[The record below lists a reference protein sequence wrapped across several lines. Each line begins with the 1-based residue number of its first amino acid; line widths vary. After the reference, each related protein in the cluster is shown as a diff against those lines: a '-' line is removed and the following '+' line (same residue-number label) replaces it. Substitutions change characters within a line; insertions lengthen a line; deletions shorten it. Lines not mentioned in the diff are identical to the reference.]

1 MAPRSD
7 GILTGMSTMVP
18 QVRAPSYGDGC
29 AEQSDHQL
37 GNGAMHALSRTH
49 TLRVYCVRS
58 IVDGTTPPSNK
69 EPPMFA
75 LIRQLSRYI
84 LISN

>member
-1 MAPRSD
+1 
-7 GILTGMSTMVP
+7 
-18 QVRAPSYGDGC
+18 
-29 AEQSDHQL
+29 
-37 GNGAMHALSRTH
+37 MHTLSRTH
-49 TLRVYCVRS
+49 TLRVYSVRS
-58 IVDGTTPPSNK
+58 TVDGTTPPSNK

>member
-1 MAPRSD
+1 
-7 GILTGMSTMVP
+7 
-18 QVRAPSYGDGC
+18 
-29 AEQSDHQL
+29 
-37 GNGAMHALSRTH
+37 MHALSRTH